1 MDFNIFRSFCM
12 CVCVYVNN
20 VTTLMSGMADTLK
33 AIFPPFPIPGFV
45 PNFTGYDVDQKDIDW
60 YDMYEK
66 TAAIEDSSY
75 VRTTSVNY
83 F

>member
-1 MDFNIFRSFCM
+1 M
-12 CVCVYVNN
+12 NN
-20 VTTLMSGMADTLK
+20 VTLMSGMADKLK

-45 PNFTGYDVDQKDIDW
+45 PNFTGYDFDQKDIDW
-60 YDMYEK
+60 YDVREK
-66 TAAIEDSSY
+66 TAAIEESGF